1 MDMDDNGID
10 DLEDDDDEETL
21 QLKLQAI
28 QARLKLKKLQAKKKA
43 AGPSADAD
51 NSNQPRRRLE
61 DAPPMRPMGVPL
73 QSGIAAAREKFD
85 RAQSEAIAVQVPAS
99 PVRKARPQMEQT
111 SPQRVLLGID
121 KGIRASDVSLKRAPS
136 MRKLGQDA
144 NLPQGGYLKRART
157 PVLSEAQK
165 QDAAQRPMSFNDRL
179 AAARTEEAQR
189 KERLERIERV
199 RTTAFSVGQTEMEQY
214 KTKAVEIPD
223 IPLKPE
229 EFSRD
234 DILRT
239 ANKAAV
245 ISGVP
250 AKVPEPPPQPSSA
263 PKPSSET
270 ESGSIEPYS
279 GFHLSKRILPHQVLA
294 RTLSGKQTYQLKDL
308 LRDVKAPDFSL
319 PDIESDI
326 VIFAIIGAKSDPRS
340 HAPRPGASNNG
351 KQPSERGKYMVM
363 TLVDL
368 SYELELFLFDT
379 GFARFWK
386 MTPGTV
392 VAILNPG
399 VMPPPPGR
407 EATGRFSLVIN
418 SDADTI
424 LEIGH
429 SRDLGF
435 CKSIK
440 ADGATCGSWINAKRT
455 EYCEFHTNAA
465 VSKVRSG
472 RNELNSSGFGPSGNG
487 GGGMRNKWAKKK
499 HDLEEEKKR
508 VTYDRNTHSAFFVS
522 SAALVDGD
530 GSITD
535 RVEREEG
542 LKRKMLQQER
552 ERDIAKKLGEIG
564 GGAGKEYMSRRV
576 ADNAQEEQNVKRR
589 RDGQQ
594 AGLTTSSLP
603 GEKPPRPDARALGLV
618 APKGEQPRVDLSRA
632 VKRKR
637 PDSALSGTSST
648 TGTSTLTTGGD
659 LVAGRLA
666 LGWGTSLSTKLA
678 RMKDGEKL
686 DGSTSHGENIQRA
699 FARVE
704 AAKERTSSTSPVRK
718 KTRFVTE
725 KGIREAG
732 RESLGEPLTAKAAAA
747 AAARIRGRQ
756 VVLDDDDDDDLII
769 VK

>member
-1 MDMDDNGID
+1 MAVEDDNGFD
-10 DLEDDDDEETL
+10 DLDDDDDEETL

-28 QARLKLKKLQAKKKA
+28 QARLKLKKLQAVKKKA
-43 AGPSADAD
+43 AAGASSDTETG
-51 NSNQPRRRLE
+51 NMPRRRL
-61 DAPPMRPMGVPL
+61 DSAAPLRPMGVPL

-99 PVRKARPQMEQT
+99 PVRKARPQTEHT

-121 KGIRASDVSLKRAPS
+121 KGIRAADVSLKRAPS
-136 MRKLGQDA
+136 MRKLGQDSDG
-144 NLPQGGYLKRART
+144 QQGGGYLRRART
-157 PVLSEAQK
+157 PNLSQAQK
-165 QDAAQRPMSFNDRL
+165 LEAAPKPASFNDRL
-179 AAARTEEAQR
+179 AAARNEEAMR
-189 KERLERIERV
+189 KERQERIRQV
-199 RTTAFSVGQTEMEQY
+199 RTTDFSVGRQEMEQY

-229 EFSRD
+229 EFSREE
-234 DILRT
+234 ILRT
-239 ANKAAV
+239 ASRAAGA
-245 ISGVP
+245 SGSSSQQP
-250 AKVPEPPPQPSSA
+250 QSQPEPQEG
-263 PKPSSET
+263 SSET
-270 ESGSIEPYS
+270 LDRSSEPDSAAFEPYS
-279 GFHLSKRILPHQVLA
+279 GFHLSKRILPHQVLT

-326 VIFAIIGAKSDPRS
+326 VIFAIIGAKSDPRH
-340 HAPRPGASNNG
+340 HAPKPGGGG
-351 KQPSERGKYMVM
+351 KPPSERGKYMVM

-368 SYELELFLFDT
+368 SYELELFLFDS

-386 MTPGTV
+386 LTPGTV

-399 VMPPPPGR
+399 IMPPPPGR

-418 SDADTI
+418 SDADMI

-429 SRDLGF
+429 ARDLGF

-440 ADGATCGSWINAKRT
+440 ADGAPCHSWINAKRT

-472 RNELNSSGFGPSGNG
+472 RNELNSSGFGGASGV
-487 GGGMRNKWAKKK
+487 RNKWVKKK
-499 HDLEEEKKR
+499 QEAEEEKKR
-508 VTYDRNTHSAFFVS
+508 VTYDRNAHSAFFVS

-535 RVEREEG
+535 RVEREEA
-542 LKRKMLQQER
+542 LKRRNVQKER

-576 ADNAQEEQNVKRR
+576 ADGIASKTGSKNAS
-589 RDGQQ
+589 
-594 AGLTTSSLP
+594 LSTTSSLP
-603 GEKPPRPDARALGLV
+603 GERPVRPDARALGLV
-618 APKGEQPRVDLSRA
+618 APRGEQPRIDLSRA
-632 VKRKR
+632 KRKR
-637 PDSALSGTSST
+637 PESSQSGAS
-648 TGTSTLTTGGD
+648 STLTTGGD

-686 DGSTSHGENIQRA
+686 DGSTSQGQDIAKA

-704 AAKERTSSTSPVRK
+704 AAKERTTSPVRK

-756 VVLDDDDDDDLII
+756 VVLDEDDDDDDLII